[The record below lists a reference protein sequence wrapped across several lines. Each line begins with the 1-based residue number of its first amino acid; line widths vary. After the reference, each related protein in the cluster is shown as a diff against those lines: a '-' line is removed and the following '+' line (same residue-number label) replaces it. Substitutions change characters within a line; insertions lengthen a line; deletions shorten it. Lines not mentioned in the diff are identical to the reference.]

1 MSTGEMTGDGF
12 VTDLRKWAAHPV
24 SADMKLFPDFFC
36 LVGVFLVFAFLWTI
50 LLRHLLGALENA

>member
-1 MSTGEMTGDGF
+1 MTGDGF
-12 VTDLRKWAAHPV
+12 FTDLRKWAAHPV

-36 LVGVFLVFAFLWTI
+36 LVGVFLVFVFLWTV